1 LANTLG
7 GRLRRS
13 PTEISRAVAP
23 AKLCRGMA
31 EASAHAPK
39 LLAVSTQ
46 RANPGDE
53 KHHELSVEEL
63 VRRAK
68 PLPPPEQMAIDD
80 LSDEEGAAFL
90 AAVRS

>member
-1 LANTLG
+1 
-7 GRLRRS
+7 
-13 PTEISRAVAP
+13 
-23 AKLCRGMA
+23 
-31 EASAHAPK
+31 
-39 LLAVSTQ
+39 VSTQ